1 MKPDELRPCPY
12 CLQLLVKFDRHVKRC
27 PKFDAAAQ
35 LVTCPCCVNAIALFN
50 MRRHLRA
57 CRIVHAQLSTTDR
70 ERLRVK
76 YEQLER
82 RIQRRK
88 KRSKKR

>member
-12 CLQLLVKFDRHVKRC
+12 CLQLLFKRFDRHMKRC
-27 PKFDAAAQ
+27 PKFDATAQ
-35 LVTCPCCVNAIALFN
+35 LATCPWCVNEIAVFN
-50 MRRHLRA
+50 MRRHIRA
-57 CRIVHAQLSTTDR
+57 CQLLHAQLSTTDR

-88 KRSKKR
+88 KR